1 MYGNALLVVV
11 SAAPPSSLHTI
22 ALFGHVVGVAFG
34 VGGATA
40 TDMVFVRCLRM
51 RRIDQTLAT
60 VLELASKLVT
70 AGLVLLSVSGIVLIR
85 TGTHTSE
92 RFWAKMVVVI
102 VVAANGACAHWFTF
116 PRMSQAMRE
125 GQVRLTVP
133 FLNSLSVAAAVS
145 GVSWYSATIL
155 GTWKTANLH
164 LFQFLGIY
172 VALLALAVIGSLLVT
187 PLVLRANVFEPI
199 VLSSNDVVA
208 VPPVSE
214 EVTTVEPSETMATN
228 KRPRLINVARVENHR
243 ALSQILLDA
252 SPAEKPTTLAPPVN
266 PGRMV
271 NTR

>member
-1 MYGNALLVVV
+1 
-11 SAAPPSSLHTI
+11 
-22 ALFGHVVGVAFG
+22 
-34 VGGATA
+34 
-40 TDMVFVRCLRM
+40 M

-92 RFWAKMVVVI
+92 RLWAKMVVVI

-116 PRMSQAMRE
+116 PRLSQAMRE

-155 GTWKTANLH
+155 GTWKTAH
-164 LFQFLGIY
+164 LQLVQFLGIY
-172 VALLALAVIGSLLVT
+172 LSLLALAVIGSLLIT

-199 VLSSNDVVA
+199 VLSSDDEVA
-208 VPPVSE
+208 VPPLSQD
-214 EVTTVEPSETMATN
+214 VTTVEPSESMATDN
-228 KRPRLINVARVENHR
+228 RPRL
-243 ALSQILLDA
+243 
-252 SPAEKPTTLAPPVN
+252 
-266 PGRMV
+266 V
-271 NTR
+271 NTS

>member
-1 MYGNALLVVV
+1 MYGNTLL
-11 SAAPPSSLHTI
+11 AAAASSPPSTLHTL
-22 ALFGHVVGVAFG
+22 ALVGHIVGVAFG

-40 TDMVFVRCLRM
+40 TDMVFVRCLRL
-51 RRIDQTLAT
+51 RHIDKTLAT

-70 AGLVLLSVSGIVLIR
+70 AGLVLLTVSGIVLIR

-116 PRMSQAMRE
+116 PRLSQAMRE
-125 GQVRLTVP
+125 GEVRLTVP

-155 GTWKTANLH
+155 GTWKTTDLH

-172 VALLALAVIGSLLVT
+172 VAVLALAVIGSLLIT

-199 VLSSNDVVA
+199 VLSSDDD
-208 VPPVSE
+208 VPPAE
-214 EVTTVEPSETMATN
+214 ESTP
-228 KRPRLINVARVENHR
+228 
-243 ALSQILLDA
+243 
-252 SPAEKPTTLAPPVN
+252 LAPPTNLRRV
-266 PGRMV
+266 V

>member
-1 MYGNALLVVV
+1 
-11 SAAPPSSLHTI
+11 
-22 ALFGHVVGVAFG
+22 
-34 VGGATA
+34 
-40 TDMVFVRCLRM
+40 M

-92 RFWAKMVVVI
+92 RLWAKMVVVI

-116 PRMSQAMRE
+116 PRLSQAMRE

-155 GTWKTANLH
+155 GTWKTAHLH
-164 LFQFLGIY
+164 LVQFLGIY
-172 VALLALAVIGSLLVT
+172 LSLLALAVIGSLLIT

-199 VLSSNDVVA
+199 VLSSDDEVA
-208 VPPVSE
+208 VPPLSQD
-214 EVTTVEPSETMATN
+214 VTTVEPSESMATDN
-228 KRPRLINVARVENHR
+228 RPRL
-243 ALSQILLDA
+243 
-252 SPAEKPTTLAPPVN
+252 
-266 PGRMV
+266 V
-271 NTR
+271 NTS

>member
-1 MYGNALLVVV
+1 MYGNALSAAV
-11 SAAPPSSLHTI
+11 SAAPPSTLHTL
-22 ALFGHVVGVAFG
+22 ALISHIVGVAFG

-40 TDMVFVRCLRM
+40 TDMVFVRCLRL

-70 AGLVLLSVSGIVLIR
+70 AGLVLLTVSGIVLIR

-116 PRMSQAMRE
+116 PRLSQAMRE
-125 GQVRLTVP
+125 GEVRLTVP

-155 GTWKTANLH
+155 GTWKTAHLH

-172 VALLALAVIGSLLVT
+172 GALLALAVIGSLLVT

-199 VLSSNDVVA
+199 VLSSDDDVA
-208 VPPVSE
+208 
-214 EVTTVEPSETMATN
+214 
-228 KRPRLINVARVENHR
+228 
-243 ALSQILLDA
+243 
-252 SPAEKPTTLAPPVN
+252 PAEEPTPLAPPTNV
-266 PGRMV
+266 RQMV